1 MSAPQY
7 SAEDFLSALL
17 NLMPRGAVWP
27 RDPDSTV
34 SKTLGTLAPTWARH
48 TQRNNYLIQDAFPS
62 ATVELLHEWEQTL
75 GLPDPCAGISPT
87 LQGRQAQVLA
97 RLTANGG
104 QSIQYFTDYAAA
116 LGYTITISE
125 YSPFR
130 VGQHR
135 MGTPINGPDWA
146 HAWSVRSAINTVT
159 QFRIGSSGMGEP
171 LQSWGNDVLQC
182 VINEIK
188 PAHTALNFIYS

>member
-1 MSAPQY
+1 MSAPNY
-7 SAEDFLSALL
+7 SADDFLSALQ
-17 NLMPRGAVWP
+17 NLMPRGSVWP

-34 SKTLGTLAPTWARH
+34 SKTLATLAPTWARH

-62 ATVELLHEWEQTL
+62 TPVELLYEWEETL
-75 GLPDPCAGISPT
+75 GLPDPCAGMSPT

-104 QSIQYFTDYAAA
+104 QSIQYFIAYAAT
-116 LGYTITISE
+116 LGYAITISE

-130 VGQHR
+130 VGQMT
-135 MGTPINGPDWA
+135 MGMPINGPDWA
-146 HAWSVRSAINTVT
+146 HAWSVNSAIHTVT
-159 QFRIGSSGMGEP
+159 QFRVGISGMGEP
-171 LQSWGNDVLQC
+171 LQSWGNTVLEC
-182 VINEIK
+182 VINGIK